1 MVSRHISD
9 YWAVTSCGR
18 LIVKAPPSEL
28 YQLCRELLL
37 ECEQF
42 ESCESLRSLCVVD
55 ELSFIKLQLKD
66 AKSPI
71 NLFDFNFKVL
81 FCSEHRL
88 YGWIFPIFLKQLRDR
103 QHPDDMLWTQLDDL
117 CTKVEAWKNQP
128 QACQQQVPQSEHK
141 LFKLLLRID
150 FDEQEEAVMEVLD
163 SPSYNKTAAFLVHGE
178 EKFGQETLV
187 TRLSQLSKL
196 RNGRR
201 IKIKVGGMEDISN
214 LWNEVGKHLLDKNQT
229 NWLPETKIIDQ
240 IFELLQTQHL
250 IFIFSD
256 AHRTYISF
264 LPELIQEFWQPLVQK
279 NNQRETY
286 LAMFL
291 VDNKGYICKSG
302 LSLAWQ
308 VNHPDLPR
316 IPLSLPPASRF
327 PVRKLNEWVGM
338 AVAAEVV
345 PENLCVETLLEESQ
359 GGVPDLVYQR
369 ICYYCGFSW
378 EGGLAKW
385 LIQ

>member
-1 MVSRHISD
+1 
-9 YWAVTSCGR
+9 
-18 LIVKAPPSEL
+18 VKAPPSEL

-37 ECEQF
+37 KCEQF

-55 ELSFIKLQLKD
+55 ELSFIKLRLKD

-71 NLFDFNFKVL
+71 NLFDLNFEVL
-81 FCSEHRL
+81 FYSEHRL

-103 QHPDDMLWTQLDDL
+103 QHPDDMLWTNLDDL

-128 QACQQQVPQSEHK
+128 QACHQQVPQSEHR

-150 FDEQEEAVMEVLD
+150 FDEQEEAVMQVLD

-196 RNGRR
+196 QNGRR

-214 LWNEVGKHLLDKNQT
+214 LWNEVGKHLLEKNQS
-229 NWLPETKIIDQ
+229 NWLPSTQIMER

-250 IFIFSD
+250 ILIFSD
-256 AHRTYISF
+256 VHHTYIGF

-291 VDNKGYICKSG
+291 VDNKGYVCKSG
-302 LSLAWQ
+302 LSLALQ
-308 VNHPDLPR
+308 VNHPELPR

-345 PENLCVETLLEESQ
+345 PENLCVETLLAESQ
-359 GGVPDLVYQR
+359 EGVPDLVYQR

>member
-1 MVSRHISD
+1 M
-9 YWAVTSCGR
+9 
-18 LIVKAPPSEL
+18 KEFPSEL
-28 YQLCRELLL
+28 YQLSRKLLV

-42 ESCESLRSLCVVD
+42 ENSKRLRAFCCTDSLG
-55 ELSFIKLQLKD
+55 FIKFKLKD
-66 AKSPI
+66 GSNPPE
-71 NLFDFNFKVL
+71 LFDLNFDILIKA
-81 FCSEHRL
+81 EHRSD
-88 YGWIFPIFLKQLRDR
+88 GWVFPIFLRQLRDAY
-103 QHPDDMLWTQLDDL
+103 HPDDMLWTKLDDL
-117 CTKVEAWKNQP
+117 RTKVEAWRNQL
-128 QACQQQVPQSEHK
+128 QSEQQQIFQCKNKVLNNQWQSEQR
-141 LFKLLLRID
+141 LFKSLLRID
-150 FDEQEEAVMEVLD
+150 FDEQEEAVMQVLD

-178 EKFGQETLV
+178 EKFGQEILV
-187 TRLSQLSKL
+187 TRLSQLPKL

-201 IKIKVGGMEDISN
+201 IKIKVSGMEGISN
-214 LWNEVGKHLLDKNQT
+214 FSDKVSEHL
-229 NWLPETKIIDQ
+229 IDQ
-240 IFELLQTQHL
+240 EQRSWLSLSQIRDKIFEILKTQHL
-250 IFIFSD
+250 ILILSEV
-256 AHRTYISF
+256 HCSYLGF
-264 LPELIQEFWQPLVQK
+264 LPELINEFWQPLVESS
-279 NNQRETY
+279 NQRETY

-291 VDNKGYICKSG
+291 VDNKGYVCKSG

-308 VNHPDLPR
+308 VNHPELPR

-345 PENLCVETLLEESQ
+345 PENLCVETLLAESQ

>member
-1 MVSRHISD
+1 M
-9 YWAVTSCGR
+9 
-18 LIVKAPPSEL
+18 KAPPSEL

-37 ECEQF
+37 QCKQL
-42 ESCESLRSLCVVD
+42 ESYKNLCALCVID
-55 ELSFIKLQLKD
+55 SLTFLKFKLQNASNPLELF
-66 AKSPI
+66 
-71 NLFDFNFKVL
+71 NLNFDVL
-81 FCSEHRL
+81 FCSEHQL
-88 YGWIFPIFLKQLRDR
+88 HGWIFPIFLKQLRDC
-103 QHPDDMLWTQLDDL
+103 QHPDDMLWTKLDDL

-128 QACQQQVPQSEHK
+128 QVYQQQAPQSEHR

-150 FDEQEEAVMEVLD
+150 FDEQEEAVMQVLD
-163 SPSYNKTAAFLVHGE
+163 SLSYNKTAAFLVHGE

-187 TRLSQLSKL
+187 TRLSQLPKL

-201 IKIKVGGMEDISN
+201 IKIKVSGMEGISN
-214 LWNEVGKHLLDKNQT
+214 LWNEVGKHLLEKNQS
-229 NWLPETKIIDQ
+229 NWLPSTQIMER

-250 IFIFSD
+250 ILIFSD
-256 AHRTYISF
+256 VHHTYIGF

-291 VDNKGYICKSG
+291 VDNKGYVCKSG

-308 VNHPDLPR
+308 VNHPELPR

-345 PENLCVETLLEESQ
+345 PENLCVETLLAETQ